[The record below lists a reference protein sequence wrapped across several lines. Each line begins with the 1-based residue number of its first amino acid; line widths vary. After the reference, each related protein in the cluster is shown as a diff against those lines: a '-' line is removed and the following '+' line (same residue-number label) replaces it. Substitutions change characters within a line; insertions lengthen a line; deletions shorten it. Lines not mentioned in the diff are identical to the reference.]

1 MQHLVQTLKWGLTI
15 RGVIYLLF
23 GLFIWFFNNL
33 ALEILI
39 LVFGLAIVADGLVNV
54 ISSLEFRKDLDD
66 WRIYLVEGIFVTI
79 LGLVTIFWPQ
89 LSFSAYLLI
98 VAFWAIVSGIAKM
111 VVSVGLRRLIEG
123 ELILLFVGV
132 LSVIFGF
139 ILIASKQLVL
149 AAVVPLLGF
158 FSFLL
163 GVFLLFLAWRIQIE
177 HDLVMGDF
185 LNWEKSE
192 GVETTAIQD
201 ESVLDTPPT
210 KKVSKASSLQA
221 KSATTKRSTKKS

>member
-1 MQHLVQTLKWGLTI
+1 
-15 RGVIYLLF
+15 
-23 GLFIWFFNNL
+23 
-33 ALEILI
+33 
-39 LVFGLAIVADGLVNV
+39 
-54 ISSLEFRKDLDD
+54 
-66 WRIYLVEGIFVTI
+66 
-79 LGLVTIFWPQ
+79 VTIFWPQ
-89 LSFSAYLLI
+89 LSFSAFLLI

-123 ELILLFVGV
+123 ELILLFVGI

-201 ESVLDTPPT
+201 ESTLDTPPT
-210 KKVSKASSLQA
+210 KKVSKANSLQA
-221 KSATTKRSTKKS
+221 KSVTTKKSSKKS